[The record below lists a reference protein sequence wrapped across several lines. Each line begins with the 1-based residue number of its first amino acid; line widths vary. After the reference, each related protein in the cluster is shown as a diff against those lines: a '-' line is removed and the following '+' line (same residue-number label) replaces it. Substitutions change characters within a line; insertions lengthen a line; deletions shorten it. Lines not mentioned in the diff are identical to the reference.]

1 MKTFKENRFDELFR
15 EKFANFGE
23 NPPESVLER
32 IKNTASG
39 LSVPSWKKG
48 GFFAGIG
55 GVVLVVSIILLIN
68 FFNTETDNSKQ
79 NKHLA
84 NNTVISADDN
94 FNNQTE
100 VLQTFGNLKELTK
113 KTGNLNNYNQETI
126 QNNELKS
133 NSNNKVIETN
143 QTTVLPPVNTSTLPD
158 NNLQPNI
165 QSDFTI
171 TVNIKTATCR
181 KPNGKASLCSND
193 NSVKFYWMDIDSQKP
208 VSFIENLYAGTYN
221 IKANS
226 VSGIIKLFTVVIPD
240 SGIVKSKFT
249 HYEMTQLIGVPVY
262 FSNKTTVDGIYN
274 EYDNMLFKWYFGDGV
289 TSNETNPE
297 HLYNSTGPFVISL
310 VAYNSIGCKDS
321 SSSFPLNI
329 ADPDINPPNIFS
341 PNGDGINDVFKPA
354 VQELRTFDC
363 IIMNRN
369 GEKLY
374 EWKDPE
380 QGWDGK
386 INHGLQM
393 ASPGTYY
400 YFLKGVG
407 IDEKVII
414 QKGFLQLTR

>member
-1 MKTFKENRFDELFR
+1 
-15 EKFANFGE
+15 
-23 NPPESVLER
+23 
-32 IKNTASG
+32 
-39 LSVPSWKKG
+39 
-48 GFFAGIG
+48 
-55 GVVLVVSIILLIN
+55 
-68 FFNTETDNSKQ
+68 
-79 NKHLA
+79 
-84 NNTVISADDN
+84 
-94 FNNQTE
+94 
-100 VLQTFGNLKELTK
+100 
-113 KTGNLNNYNQETI
+113 
-126 QNNELKS
+126 
-133 NSNNKVIETN
+133 
-143 QTTVLPPVNTSTLPD
+143 
-158 NNLQPNI
+158 
-165 QSDFTI
+165 
-171 TVNIKTATCR
+171 
-181 KPNGKASLCSND
+181 
-193 NSVKFYWMDIDSQKP
+193 
-208 VSFIENLYAGTYN
+208 
-221 IKANS
+221 
-226 VSGIIKLFTVVIPD
+226 
-240 SGIVKSKFT
+240 
-249 HYEMTQLIGVPVY
+249 
-262 FSNKTTVDGIYN
+262 
-274 EYDNMLFKWYFGDGV
+274 MLFKWYFGDGV